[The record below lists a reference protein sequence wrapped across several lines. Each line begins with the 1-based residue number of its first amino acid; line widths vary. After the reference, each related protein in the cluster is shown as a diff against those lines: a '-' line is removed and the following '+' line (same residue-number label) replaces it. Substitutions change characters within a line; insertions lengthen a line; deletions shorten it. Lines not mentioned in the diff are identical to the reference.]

1 MPKKPQLPPQ
11 RPQLRLTG
19 SIHTQV
25 YKDGRIIMRKW
36 PRKRPGPG
44 TPAQQ
49 ANRFLTGWVWWA
61 TKFRVS
67 QEVDAANKLAPKT
80 LYVPRDLLEM
90 ATFGRLIQVNA
101 SNGVTWYGVKLLTSQ
116 VQALLDQLGTTVG
129 TIITRTADGWD
140 IILPSTDG
148 YVLTTHGNNTIPT
161 WQAPSGGSGGSGPKI
176 DWLNTGAVKQP
187 LITDFT
193 LAPATNQTTSS
204 VTETA
209 SGLQLAAGVQ
219 ANDWNSSILTPLT
232 GDNWTFTAL
241 VQLLSPLDQYDGF
254 GIVIDDTAAKR
265 AEFYGLSAWANT
277 IAPLSAYQRWFT
289 DGDWGL
295 DTYAGDNDFS
305 GPQPVAQAGQP
316 IWLRLVRFGTTLN
329 FLTALD
335 GETWLLLGQ
344 STTTHWVTNPNY
356 IGVGINPRLP
366 TYRGKMAINLYSAE
380 LS

>member
-67 QEVDAANKLAPKT
+67 QEVDAANALAPKT

-129 TIITRTADGWD
+129 TIITRTGDGWD
-140 IILPSTDG
+140 IILPGDAG
-148 YVLTTHGNNTIPT
+148 QVLTTNGNNKIPYWSDVGGGGGGAGWQLLDRGTATDSMEISSPAVTGDGVLRLLISNLTYASQGQPVLALSEDGVT
-161 WQAPSGGSGGSGPKI
+161 WPTDLTNSSVVRTQNYSSGSSYNSIMLYRYATQPSSLTNVRLEHTVDGPWGSVGNYISVGRASELEEHIGSARPTTARNY
-176 DWLNTGAVKQP
+176 LLFAVKR
-187 LITDFT
+187 DG
-193 LAPATNQTTSS
+193 
-204 VTETA
+204 TE
-209 SGLQLAAGVQ
+209 
-219 ANDWNSSILTPLT
+219 IP
-232 GDNWTFTAL
+232 
-241 VQLLSPLDQYDGF
+241 
-254 GIVIDDTAAKR
+254 
-265 AEFYGLSAWANT
+265 
-277 IAPLSAYQRWFT
+277 
-289 DGDWGL
+289 
-295 DTYAGDNDFS
+295 FS
-305 GPQPVAQAGQP
+305 GDYYWLWQPTPQ
-316 IWLRLVRFGTTLN
+316 IT
-329 FLTALD
+329 
-335 GETWLLLGQ
+335 
-344 STTTHWVTNPNY
+344 
-356 IGVGINPRLP
+356 
-366 TYRGKMAINLYSAE
+366 
-380 LS
+380 